1 MKNTTLSP
9 LVAFTGN
16 QTSQD
21 EQIWTSETSWMVKLC
36 FNLLGY
42 GSLLLPLFLVKL
54 LLRHFKYVNNPL
66 ETNVVKKVI
75 NFFYF
80 GKSSSN
86 QETIK
91 DSDSEEVQDSPNMI
105 LFKKAMNLILA
116 VAGLWGTLI
125 SAGLLQE
132 KIFKK
137 PYLLDNSTSIF
148 FNSSIVSSNLTSGAN
163 ETSEFSDFEHY
174 KDSQFIIFFNR
185 FFSALLAGF
194 FLLFQAEFKSRAGF
208 FDFSFVSISN
218 VLSAWFQYEALKL
231 VNFTTVVLFKGSR
244 ILPVMIMGRIISKT
258 KNSAF
263 DWITA
268 VLLCVGSVM
277 FMVSKDI
284 NTDNKGYE
292 NIISGIVCLILYVT
306 FDAFTS
312 NWQQRLYKFDISII
326 EMSFGVSLFST
337 LLCLIPLLQQS
348 DLQETIE
355 FSKRHPD
362 FITDLILIGVFSAFS
377 QIFIAF
383 TIKNFGAVV
392 FVIIMTTRSIPQ
404 VIFSWLV
411 YHHYFGIFGWIGIV
425 ITFLTIGARIVNTVR
440 KIRAKTKKA
449 NEENK
454 SRSRL
459 LSDRRLESEM
469 TMQEEISSSGSDIES
484 NPDQGLMMR
493 INDQIG
499 PVGSQMDSHTTSQ
512 KEIVK
517 V

>member
-1 MKNTTLSP
+1 MKNTTLTP
-9 LVAFTGN
+9 LVVFTGN
-16 QTSQD
+16 QTSED
-21 EQIWTSETSWMVKLC
+21 EIIWTSETSWMVKLC

-42 GSLLLPLFLVKL
+42 GSLLLPLLLVKL

-66 ETNVVKKVI
+66 ETNLAKKAL
-75 NFFYF
+75 NFFYY
-80 GKSSSN
+80 GKAVSGHDMNS
-86 QETIK
+86 K
-91 DSDSEEVQDSPNMI
+91 VSDSEETQDSPNMI

-137 PYLLDNSTSIF
+137 PYYLDSSTSIY
-148 FNSSIVSSNLTSGAN
+148 FNSSNSNFSSGEN
-163 ETSEFSDFEHY
+163 ETSEFPESDYEHY

-208 FDFSFVSISN
+208 FDYSFVSISN

-284 NTDNKGYE
+284 NADNKGYE

-337 LLCLIPLLQQS
+337 LLCLLPLLQQS

-362 FITDLILIGVFSAFS
+362 FITDLILIGIFSAFS

-411 YHHYFGIFGWIGIV
+411 YHHYFGIFGWIGIA

-440 KIRAKTKKA
+440 KIRAKTRKA
-449 NEENK
+449 NQEKK

-484 NPDQGLMMR
+484 NPDKGLMLR
-493 INDQIG
+493 LNDEMG
-499 PVGSQMDSHTTSQ
+499 DQMSSHASSL
-512 KEIVK
+512 KNLAK